1 MSNWITDNKPAA
13 MVAGV
18 GLLLF
23 VGLSV
28 TGYMVNSKRSE
39 LDKKISTASKE
50 IKSANAAEITPSR
63 TSSNELEK
71 ELKRYAKAVANLETA
86 YKPFLATS
94 ALVPTT
100 PTAFQNELKTFR
112 EALIATCKK
121 KNIQITDTSSWL
133 GFQVY
138 STQAPSVQAA
148 STLGFELKAVNSL
161 ANKLTDCGLTKF
173 IKVYRPQLP
182 IENPANTPEE
192 EAEEPNQ
199 APWSPMPLEIAFQ
212 GDRESVLKAMNAITD
227 SQEYLFT
234 VNSIR
239 IRNERMMPPPIA
251 GPAAPKPAA
260 AQPAAGAADLRPA
273 DEAAAQ
279 AAAPAIQQVIK
290 PYMGKEQIFVQVSLN
305 LVHFNQPKAQEPS
318 ED

>member
-23 VGLSV
+23 LGLSA
-28 TGYMVNSKRSE
+28 TGYIVNSKRSE
-39 LDKKISTASKE
+39 LDKKISIAAKE

-63 TSSNELEK
+63 SSNEELEK
-71 ELKRYAKAVANLETA
+71 ELNRYAKAVGSLETA
-86 YKPFLATS
+86 YKPFLASS

-112 EALIATCKK
+112 DSLISSCKK
-121 KNIQITDTSSWL
+121 KNILITDTSSWL

-148 STLGFELKAVNSL
+148 STLGFELKAINSL
-161 ANKLTDCGLTKF
+161 VNKLAECGLSKF

-182 IENPANTPEE
+182 IEAPANNPEE
-192 EAEEPNQ
+192 SDEADQ
-199 APWSPMPLEIAFQ
+199 APWTPMPLEIAFQ
-212 GDRESVLKAMNAITD
+212 GDRESVLKAMNAITGMQD
-227 SQEYLFT
+227 YLFT

-251 GPAAPKPAA
+251 NPAAAKPAA
-260 AQPAAGAADLRPA
+260 AQPATGAASLTPA
-273 DEAAAQ
+273 DEATAP
-279 AAAPAIQQVIK
+279 AAPAIQQVIK
-290 PYMGKEQIFVQVSLN
+290 PYMGKEQVFVQVSLN

>member
-23 VGLSV
+23 LGLSV
-28 TGYMVNSKRSE
+28 TGYIVNSKRSE
-39 LDKKISTASKE
+39 LDKKISVASKE

-63 TSSNELEK
+63 ASNEELEK
-71 ELKRYAKAVANLETA
+71 ELNRYAKAVTSLETA
-86 YKPFLATS
+86 YKPFLASS

-100 PTAFQNELKTFR
+100 PTAFQTELKTFR
-112 EALIATCKK
+112 DALIASCKK
-121 KNIQITDTSSWL
+121 KNILITDTSSWL

-161 ANKLTDCGLTKF
+161 VNKLTDCGLSKF

-182 IENPANTPEE
+182 IENPANNPEE
-192 EAEEPNQ
+192 DADEPNQ
-199 APWSPMPLEIAFQ
+199 APWTPMPLEIAFQ
-212 GDRESVLKAMNAITD
+212 GNRESVLKAMNAITD
-227 SQEYLFT
+227 SQDYLFT

-251 GPAAPKPAA
+251 NPAAAKPAA
-260 AQPAAGAADLRPA
+260 AQPAAGAASLTPA
-273 DEAAAQ
+273 DEAAAP
-279 AAAPAIQQVIK
+279 AAPAIQQLIK